1 MKDLASEKPLA
12 QPPKD
17 MGRPTLRT
25 NKKHFVDA
33 NKKGQSQQND
43 VQDTEQEDEKQGKS
57 ENLNPA
63 STPMRRE
70 EVKEGKRVRQVLFF
84 IIVGTNGTGKTTLT
98 KQLINTRKTLVVDP
112 DGLEWASLP
121 TIDIQEI
128 TLLKEQKHA
137 RIIAPEYK
145 DIVEL
150 VNYRNGN
157 LVLDD
162 CRYYV
167 RSRIEEGVRQLL
179 VRRRQKNVDI
189 FAVAHSLNEVP
200 PTFWTFATHLILFK
214 IKDNP
219 QRLKQNIPKYEE
231 LTKKHIPEINS
242 HENHHYF
249 RVIPL

>member
-1 MKDLASEKPLA
+1 MSDDPA
-12 QPPKD
+12 
-17 MGRPTLRT
+17 
-25 NKKHFVDA
+25 
-33 NKKGQSQQND
+33 
-43 VQDTEQEDEKQGKS
+43 EQE
-57 ENLNPA
+57 
-63 STPMRRE
+63 RE
-70 EVKEGKRVRQVLFF
+70 EVKNEAPKKENVSPTTTTKVRQVLFF

-98 KQLINTRKTLVVDP
+98 KKLITGRKTLVVDP
-112 DGLEWASLP
+112 DGLEWGHIP
-121 TIDIQEI
+121 TIDIEEM
-128 TLLKEQKHA
+128 TLLKDNKSA
-137 RIIAPEYK
+137 RIIAPDYK

-179 VRRRQKNVDI
+179 VRRRQKDVDI

-200 PTFWTFATHLILFK
+200 PTFWTFATHLVLFK

-219 QRLKQNIPKYEE
+219 QRLKQNIPKYKE
-231 LTKKHIPEINS
+231 LTEKHIPEING
-242 HENHHYF
+242 HKDHHYF

>member
-1 MKDLASEKPLA
+1 MSEEK
-12 QPPKD
+12 
-17 MGRPTLRT
+17 
-25 NKKHFVDA
+25 
-33 NKKGQSQQND
+33 
-43 VQDTEQEDEKQGKS
+43 TEE
-57 ENLNPA
+57 
-63 STPMRRE
+63 RE
-70 EVKEGKRVRQVLFF
+70 EEAREEATEPKKEEQQQKTTKVRQVLFF

-98 KQLINTRKTLVVDP
+98 RKLIANRKTLVLDP
-112 DGLEWASLP
+112 DGLEWSNLP
-121 TIDIQEI
+121 TISIDEVA
-128 TLLKEQKHA
+128 LLKEGKSA
-137 RIIAPEYK
+137 RIIAPEPK
-145 DIVEL
+145 EIVEL

-179 VRRRQKNVDI
+179 VRRRQKDVDI

-200 PTFWTFATHLILFK
+200 PTFWTFATHLVLFK

-219 QRLKQNIPKYEE
+219 QRLKQNIPKFKE
-231 LTKKHIPEINS
+231 LTDIHIPEINS

>member
-1 MKDLASEKPLA
+1 MKPRKQEAEPVEGENVEQPKDLKQKP
-12 QPPKD
+12 
-17 MGRPTLRT
+17 
-25 NKKHFVDA
+25 
-33 NKKGQSQQND
+33 
-43 VQDTEQEDEKQGKS
+43 
-57 ENLNPA
+57 PA
-63 STPMRRE
+63 GGGDMRRE
-70 EVKEGKRVRQVLFF
+70 EVKDGKRVRQVLFF

-112 DGLEWASLP
+112 DGLEWSQLP
-121 TIDIQEI
+121 TIEIDEI
-128 TLLKEQKHA
+128 TRLRPNKHA

-145 DIVEL
+145 EIVEL

-167 RSRIEEGVRQLL
+167 KSRIEEGVRQLL
-179 VRRRQKNVDI
+179 VRRRQKDVDI

-200 PTFWTFATHLILFK
+200 PTFWTFATHLVLFK

-219 QRLKQNIPKYEE
+219 QRLKQNIPKYKE
-231 LTKKHIPEINS
+231 LTEKHIPEINS
-242 HENHHYF
+242 HQDHHYF

>member
-1 MKDLASEKPLA
+1 MKPRKQEAEPVEGENVEQPKDLKQKP
-12 QPPKD
+12 
-17 MGRPTLRT
+17 
-25 NKKHFVDA
+25 
-33 NKKGQSQQND
+33 
-43 VQDTEQEDEKQGKS
+43 
-57 ENLNPA
+57 PA
-63 STPMRRE
+63 EGGDMRRE
-70 EVKEGKRVRQVLFF
+70 EVKDGKRVRQVLFF

-112 DGLEWASLP
+112 DGLEWSQLP
-121 TIDIQEI
+121 TIEIDEI
-128 TLLKEQKHA
+128 TRLRPNKHA

-145 DIVEL
+145 EIVEL

-167 RSRIEEGVRQLL
+167 KSRIEEGVRQLL
-179 VRRRQKNVDI
+179 VRRRQKDVDI

-200 PTFWTFATHLILFK
+200 PTFWTFATHLVLFK

-219 QRLKQNIPKYEE
+219 QRLKQNIPKYKE
-231 LTKKHIPEINS
+231 LTEKHIPEINS
-242 HENHHYF
+242 HQDHHYF

>member
-1 MKDLASEKPLA
+1 MA
-12 QPPKD
+12 
-17 MGRPTLRT
+17 
-25 NKKHFVDA
+25 
-33 NKKGQSQQND
+33 
-43 VQDTEQEDEKQGKS
+43 EQ
-57 ENLNPA
+57 
-63 STPMRRE
+63 
-70 EVKEGKRVRQVLFF
+70 RVRQVLFF

-98 KQLINTRKTLVVDP
+98 KQLLTNRKTLVVDP
-112 DGLEWASLP
+112 DGLEWSSLP
-121 TIDIQEI
+121 TIDINEI
-128 TLLKEQKHA
+128 TLLKDGKKA
-137 RIIAPEYK
+137 RIIAPDYK

-150 VNYRNGN
+150 VNYQHGN

-179 VRRRQKNVDI
+179 VRRRQKDVDI

-200 PTFWTFATHLILFK
+200 PTFWTFATHLVLFK

-231 LTKKHIPEINS
+231 LTKQHIPEINK
-242 HENHHYF
+242 HPNHHYF

>member
-1 MKDLASEKPLA
+1 MSDDPA
-12 QPPKD
+12 
-17 MGRPTLRT
+17 
-25 NKKHFVDA
+25 
-33 NKKGQSQQND
+33 
-43 VQDTEQEDEKQGKS
+43 EQE
-57 ENLNPA
+57 
-63 STPMRRE
+63 TE
-70 EVKEGKRVRQVLFF
+70 EVKNEAPKKEVSPTTTTKVRQVLFF

-98 KQLINTRKTLVVDP
+98 KKLITGRKTLVVDP
-112 DGLEWASLP
+112 DGLEWGHIP
-121 TIDIQEI
+121 TIDIEEM
-128 TLLKEQKHA
+128 TLLKDNKSA
-137 RIIAPEYK
+137 RIIAPDYK

-179 VRRRQKNVDI
+179 VRRRQKDVDI

-200 PTFWTFATHLILFK
+200 PTFWTFATHLVLFK

-219 QRLKQNIPKYEE
+219 QRLKQNIPKYKE
-231 LTKKHIPEINS
+231 LTEKHIPEING
-242 HENHHYF
+242 HKDHHYF

>member
-1 MKDLASEKPLA
+1 MRPVSKPPVQQQDLKKPTEGKSFPSVGSNLNQVDEKEQVEKPE
-12 QPPKD
+12 K
-17 MGRPTLRT
+17 
-25 NKKHFVDA
+25 NNNSKKEA
-33 NKKGQSQQND
+33 TGQGD
-43 VQDTEQEDEKQGKS
+43 G
-57 ENLNPA
+57 
-63 STPMRRE
+63 MRRE
-70 EVKEGKRVRQVLFF
+70 EIKEGKRVRQVLFF

-112 DGLEWASLP
+112 DGLEWAQIP

-128 TLLKEQKHA
+128 TLLKEGKHA
-137 RIIAPEYK
+137 RIIAPDYK
-145 DIVEL
+145 DIIEL

-179 VRRRQKNVDI
+179 VRRRQKDVDI

-200 PTFWTFATHLILFK
+200 PTFWTFATHLVLFK

-219 QRLKQNIPKYEE
+219 QRLKQNIPKFRE
-231 LTKKHIPEINS
+231 LTEKHIPEINS
-242 HENHHYF
+242 HEDHHYF